1 MPRLIERVLIVVAA
15 FAVAIGA
22 IALLSGGLLAG
33 HDSPG
38 VSGAASGPG
47 VAFPDQGNAQLK
59 PGQARPRYDSEPPT
73 SGAHLPAATDRNAA
87 QLTDD
92 QLLQALSVGDVVL
105 MYGSRKPPKGLA
117 AVADG
122 IAPAVFSPP
131 LAATGQAVVL
141 AYRPGTTGV
150 IGLAWAHMVHVRSPT
165 DPTLRSFAQYWLG
178 RGAPRRTGGA
188 LPNS

>member
-1 MPRLIERVLIVVAA
+1 MPRLIERLLIVVAA
-15 FAVAIGA
+15 FAVAIGV
-22 IALLSGGLLAG
+22 ISLLSGGLLAG

-59 PGQARPRYDSEPPT
+59 PAQAHPGYDSEPPT
-73 SGAHLPAATDRNAA
+73 SGPHLPAATTTNRA

-105 MYGSRKPPKGLA
+105 MYGTRNPPPGLA
-117 AVADG
+117 AVANG
-122 IAPAVFSPP
+122 IAPAAFSSA

-141 AYRPGTTGV
+141 ARRPGTTGV
-150 IGLAWAHMVHVRSPT
+150 IGLAWAHMVHVRSPA
-165 DPTLRSFAQYWLG
+165 DPTLRSFSQYWLG
-178 RGAPRRTGGA
+178 RGAAQHGGS
-188 LPNS
+188 LPKS

>member
-1 MPRLIERVLIVVAA
+1 MPRLIERLLIVVAS
-15 FAVAIGA
+15 FAVAIGVV
-22 IALLSGGLLAG
+22 ALLSGGLLAG

-47 VAFPDQGNAQLK
+47 VAFPDQGNARLT
-59 PGQARPRYDSEPPT
+59 PGQAAPRYDSEPPT
-73 SGAHLPAATDRNAA
+73 SGAHRPAAIARNGA

-92 QLLQALSVGDVVL
+92 QLLQALSVGDVVF
-105 MYGSRKPPKGLA
+105 MYGTRRPPGGLA

-122 IAPAVFSPP
+122 IAPASFSPA

-150 IGLAWAHMVHVRSPT
+150 IGLAWAHMVHVRSPA

-178 RGAPRRTGGA
+178 RGAPQRGGA
-188 LPNS
+188 LPSS

>member
-1 MPRLIERVLIVVAA
+1 MPRLIERLLIVVAS
-15 FAVAIGA
+15 FAVAIGVV
-22 IALLSGGLLAG
+22 ALLSGGLLAG

-47 VAFPDQGNAQLK
+47 VAFPDQGNARLA
-59 PGQARPRYDSEPPT
+59 PGQAPPTYDSEPPT
-73 SGAHLPAATDRNAA
+73 SGPHRPATITRNGA
-87 QLTDD
+87 QITDD
-92 QLLQALSVGDVVL
+92 QLLQALSVGDVVM
-105 MYGSRKPPKGLA
+105 MYGTRKPPAGLA

-122 IAPAVFSPP
+122 IAPAAFSPP

-165 DPTLRSFAQYWLG
+165 DPTLRSFSQYWLG
-178 RGAPRRTGGA
+178 RGAPAHGGA

>member
-1 MPRLIERVLIVVAA
+1 MPRLIERLLIVVAS
-15 FAVAIGA
+15 FAVAIGV

-38 VSGAASGPG
+38 VSGAAAGPG
-47 VAFPDQGNAQLK
+47 VAFPDQGNALLK
-59 PGQARPRYDSEPPT
+59 PDQARPEYDSEPPT
-73 SGAHLPAATDRNAA
+73 SGPHLPAATTKNGA

-92 QLLQALSVGDVVL
+92 QLLQALSVGDVVM
-105 MYGSRKPPKGLA
+105 MYGTRKPPAGLA
-117 AVADG
+117 AVANAV
-122 IAPAVFSPP
+122 APAPFSPA

-141 AYRPGTTGV
+141 AYRPRTTGV
-150 IGLAWAHMVHVRSPT
+150 LGLAWTHMVHVRSPT

-178 RGAPRRTGGA
+178 RGAPRRRGP

>member
-1 MPRLIERVLIVVAA
+1 MPRLIERLLIVVVA
-15 FAVAIGA
+15 FAVAIGV

-33 HDSPG
+33 HDTPG

-59 PGQARPRYDSEPPT
+59 PGQARPSYDSEPPT
-73 SGAHLPAATDRNAA
+73 SGPHLPAATDRNGA

-105 MYGSRKPPKGLA
+105 MYGTSKPPPGLA
-117 AVADG
+117 TLANAVA
-122 IAPAVFSPP
+122 PAAFSPA

-150 IGLAWAHMVHVRSPT
+150 MGLAWAHMVHVRSPT

-178 RGAPRRTGGA
+178 RGVPRRGGA